1 MVSKR
6 VVITGMGT
14 ITPLG
19 NDTNTLWQ
27 NLISSKS
34 GMGLI
39 TRFNTDE
46 YPTKIA
52 AEVKDFHPEEYLD
65 GKEIRKM
72 DLFCQYI
79 VIAAL
84 KAWKDSQLN
93 IETEDAHRIG
103 VIAGSGIGG
112 LSTLELQHQTLIDKG
127 PRRISPFFITML
139 ISNMAAG
146 IISIQL
152 GIKGPNS
159 CTVTACATS
168 AHCIGDAFKVIQRGD
183 ADIMLAGG
191 GEAAITPLGISGF
204 CAMKALSTR
213 NDAPEKASRPFDQ
226 ERDGFVMGEGS
237 GIIILE
243 DLEHALKRQAPI
255 YAELVGYGL
264 TGDAYH
270 ISAPAPEGEGAA
282 RCMQMAL
289 KDASLQP
296 EEVNYI
302 NAHGTSTKL
311 NDAYET
317 SAIKTVFKDYAYQV
331 KVSSTKSM
339 TGHLLGAAGVV
350 ESIISI
356 LAIKNDII
364 PPTINYE
371 FPDPECDLNYVPNNA
386 LKMPVNIALS
396 NSLGFGGHNATLI
409 FKKYE

>member
-1 MVSKR
+1 MSKR
-6 VVITGMGT
+6 VVITGIGA

-19 NDTNTLWQ
+19 NDINTLWQ
-27 NLISSKS
+27 NLISGKS

-46 YPTKIA
+46 YSTKIA
-52 AEVKDFHPEEYLD
+52 AEIKDFHPEEYLD
-65 GKEIRKM
+65 NKEVRKM
-72 DLFCQYI
+72 DLFCQYV

-93 IETEDAHRIG
+93 INNEDVNRIG

-112 LSTLELQHQTLIDKG
+112 LNTLETQCQILIEKG

-168 AHCIGDAFKVIQRGD
+168 AHCIGDAFKIIQRGD
-183 ADIMLAGG
+183 ADVMLSGG
-191 GEAAITPLGISGF
+191 GEAAISPLGIGGF
-204 CAMKALSTR
+204 CAMKALSTT
-213 NDAPEKASRPFDQ
+213 NDTPEKASRPFD
-226 ERDGFVMGEGS
+226 EKRNGFVMGEGS
-237 GIIILE
+237 GIIVLE
-243 DLEHALKRQAPI
+243 ELEHALQRQAPI
-255 YAELVGYGL
+255 YAEIVGYGM

-270 ISAPAPEGEGAA
+270 ISAPSPGGEGAA

-296 EEVNYI
+296 EEVSYI

-317 SAIKTVFKDYAYQV
+317 SAIKAVFKDYAYQL
-331 KVSSTKSM
+331 KISSTKSM
-339 TGHLLGAAGVV
+339 TGHLLGAAGAV
-350 ESIISI
+350 ESIVSI
-356 LAIKNDII
+356 LSIKNDII

-409 FKKYE
+409 FKKYA